1 MDELSESELPV
12 QQEMACFR
20 GGMRKMSRLE
30 TVLAGKM
37 NESDKCFDALGADEK
52 VLRVAHQDLINYL
65 RHHWNMVGKETSK
78 FELVSKIDR
87 YLREEPAEFEA
98 FLSVWM
104 GMWLRKWSQR
114 VKLLLGEEVFS
125 NENKPRTF
133 STPSNVEHLWARLKA
148 RQGIVELVASSLVK
162 NGELCGTEIL
172 AENILKMELGKNT
185 GQVNS
190 IEQTLGLLN
199 AALRRAREIAQ
210 NTGPLIFVKVD
221 KGYYRSVAV

>member
-1 MDELSESELPV
+1 MTN
-12 QQEMACFR
+12 
-20 GGMRKMSRLE
+20 LE
-30 TVLAGKM
+30 TMLAQRM
-37 NESDKCFDALGADEK
+37 NQSDMRFDALGADEK

-65 RHHWNMVGKETSK
+65 KHHWNMVGKETSNL
-78 FELVSKIDR
+78 ELASKIDR
-87 YLREEPAEFEA
+87 LLREEAAEFEV
-98 FLSVWM
+98 FLSVWV

-114 VKLLLGEEVFS
+114 VKLLLGEEVVS

-133 STPSNVEHLWARLKA
+133 SAPSNVEHLWAQLKA
-148 RQGIVELVASSLVK
+148 RQRIVELVVSSLVK

-185 GQVNS
+185 DQVNS